1 MTPRDITVTGLLAAL
16 IAISGSLKMPGLIPG
31 TEFQLSAPLAVAICA
46 VYGFRRYFVA
56 GILASIVTLLL
67 GTQTLLNTA
76 IALLFRVTIGLVLV
90 FCGTAWPVVVI
101 AGPIASFLA
110 RLSLMGV
117 MGQAAWAVIAA
128 AIPGMIYTA
137 FTAWPLTLMIRRI
150 RRETGRMREHVVQR

>member
-1 MTPRDITVTGLLAAL
+1 MTIRDMTVTGLLAAL

-56 GILASIVTLLL
+56 GILASAATLLL

-90 FCGTAWPVVVI
+90 VGGTSWPVV
-101 AGPIASFLA
+101 AASGPIASFMA
-110 RLSLMGV
+110 RLSLMGI

-128 AIPGMIYTA
+128 AIPGMLYTA
-137 FTAWPLTLMIRRI
+137 FTAWPLTLIIRRV
-150 RRETGRMREHVVQR
+150 RRETERMRENVVQR